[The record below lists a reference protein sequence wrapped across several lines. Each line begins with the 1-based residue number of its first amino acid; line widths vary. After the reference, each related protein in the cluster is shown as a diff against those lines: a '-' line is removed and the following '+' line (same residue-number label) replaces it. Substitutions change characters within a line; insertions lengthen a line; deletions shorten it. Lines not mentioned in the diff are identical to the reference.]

1 MVVFIDRYSLLDM
14 GQNVLVPVD
23 RSPHSE
29 KAFEYVLEEISDP
42 TIILLHVINPV
53 SVFGHASGDG
63 NFDIEEYRQS
73 QQRQREH
80 AEQILKEYQEKG
92 RERGLEVKTNIQ
104 IGKPAR
110 RILETA
116 KEHDVDHII
125 LGSHGRSGVGRV
137 LLGSVAETVTRRSPV
152 PVTIIR

>member
-1 MVVFIDRYSLLDM
+1 MSRD
-14 GQNVLVPVD
+14 VLVPID

-53 SVFGHASGDG
+53 SVFGYASADDR
-63 NFDIEEYRQS
+63 FDIEEYRREE
-73 QQRQREH
+73 QRRREH
-80 AEQILKEYQEKG
+80 AEQILEEYREKA
-92 RERGLEVKTNIQ
+92 REHGFEVKTAIK

-116 KEHDVDHII
+116 EDHNVDHIVI
-125 LGSHGRSGVGRV
+125 GSHGRSGVGRV
-137 LLGSVAETVTRRSPV
+137 LLGSVAETVTRRSRV